1 VNFTKIEIRS
11 AIPIFVA
18 LLALLLSNCVWAKDK
33 ALSKSVLDAII
44 ERGEIR
50 VCMTADY
57 KPFSYINKSQKH
69 GVAGLDVDLAA
80 DLAKSLGVKLK
91 IVNTSWPALIAD
103 LKSQRY
109 DIAMSGITIRLDRQQ
124 VGLFSNPIMP
134 SGKAA
139 ITRKADVDKFKSIDA
154 INTKGVRVSTEK
166 CLIKRFYTLLVK

>member
-50 VCMTADY
+50 VGMTADY

-69 GVAGLDVDLAA
+69 GVAGLDVDLAT
-80 DLAKSLGVKLK
+80 DLAKSLG
-91 IVNTSWPALIAD
+91 VNTSWPALIAD
-103 LKSQRY
+103 LKSQRF

-124 VGLFSNPIMP
+124 VGLFSNPIMS

-139 ITRKADVDKFKSIDA
+139 IT
-154 INTKGVRVSTEK
+154 
-166 CLIKRFYTLLVK
+166 